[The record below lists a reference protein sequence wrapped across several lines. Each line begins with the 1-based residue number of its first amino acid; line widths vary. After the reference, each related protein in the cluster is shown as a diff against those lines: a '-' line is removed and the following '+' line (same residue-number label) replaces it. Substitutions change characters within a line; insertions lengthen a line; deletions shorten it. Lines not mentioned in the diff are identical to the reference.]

1 VNFLNFTL
9 VELSGVKVEGIPETR
24 SASQTALCMSPKSM
38 PKTVPAK
45 PSFDSLF
52 TDSVNDAEYK
62 LQVFV
67 AALELIEAASET
79 WKSYVSFPEIFR
91 STTTILNTVA
101 TTKLFT
107 ALPSALQT
115 KLQTLLTTLQ
125 RRSKLCSGSRV
136 PLALQSHRPIP
147 IPTYLPRFSMSHSF
161 DSKNDPNHARS
172 ALNKLKAVHRRERK
186 GVIRE
191 LRKEARTEAVVRSEE
206 GRRRD
211 KIYEERMKVAEG
223 IMKGGNDVGK
233 WERDQ
238 KRKRK

>member
-9 VELSGVKVEGIPETR
+9 VELSGVKVEGIAETR
-24 SASQTALCMSPKSM
+24 SAIQTALSMSAKSM
-38 PKTVPAK
+38 PKAVPPK

-52 TDSVNDAEYK
+52 ANSINEPVYK

-67 AALELIEAASET
+67 AALELVEAASDT

-91 STTTILNTVA
+91 PTTTILTTIT
-101 TTKLFT
+101 TTKLST
-107 ALPSALQT
+107 ALPSELQT
-115 KLQTLLTTLQ
+115 KLETLLTTLQ
-125 RRSKLCSGSRV
+125 RRSKLSSGSRV
-136 PLALQSHRPIP
+136 PLALQSHRPVP
-147 IPTYLPRFSMSHSF
+147 IPSYLPRFSMAHSF
-161 DSKNDPNHARS
+161 DSKNDPNHERS
-172 ALNKLKAVHRRERK
+172 ALNRLKALHRRERK

-191 LRKEARTEAVVRSEE
+191 LRKDARTEAVVRSEE

>member
-1 VNFLNFTL
+1 
-9 VELSGVKVEGIPETR
+9 
-24 SASQTALCMSPKSM
+24 M
-38 PKTVPAK
+38 PKTVPTK

-52 TDSVNDAEYK
+52 ADSVNEPEYK
-62 LQVFV
+62 LQVFG
-67 AALELIEAASET
+67 AALELIEAASDT
-79 WKSYVSFPEIFR
+79 WKSYQSFTEIFHP
-91 STTTILNTVA
+91 TTAILNTIT

-107 ALPSALQT
+107 ALPAEVQT

-125 RRSKLCSGSRV
+125 RRSKLSSSSRV
-136 PLALQSHRPIP
+136 PLTLQFHRPIP
-147 IPTYLPRFSMSHSF
+147 IPSYLPRFSMSHSF

-211 KIYEERMKVAEG
+211 KIYEERMKVAVG
-223 IMKGGNDVGK
+223 IMRGGNDVGK